1 MKKAMKVCV
10 TGGDSLASNSE
21 LVLNDA
27 RLAARVAALLQGA
40 SYPFLIIVSMD
51 AYCGS
56 IPKAV

>member
-27 RLAARVAALLQGA
+27 RLAALLQGA

>member
-1 MKKAMKVCV
+1 MKACV
-10 TGGDSLASNSE
+10 SGGDSLASNSE

>member
-27 RLAARVAALLQGA
+27 RLAARVELLQGA